1 MNKWG
6 CFALAALGCLGL
18 LLPAVLAA
26 ETRGTAT
33 AFSINDASIVEGGGS
48 LQFTVTATPPPSTLS
63 TVDFAA
69 SSGTLTFNVGV
80 ATRAVV
86 VNLVPDNTVETDE
99 GFNITLSN
107 PSAGATLTDALGI
120 GTIQNDDQTTV
131 SLPDSEVDEG
141 DSGTVPMNFAISLS
155 NPVQGVVNI
164 AFQSADGNAGNA
176 TLNAT
181 VADNDYAAASGSVS
195 FANLAIGPQPI
206 AIAVTGDTKVEPD
219 QSLRLSVSIGSLPVG
234 IDPADVMLPA
244 IAAIGQIIND
254 DGAVVGVGDIGVN
267 EGNAGTVTLGFPVM
281 LSNPSKTAITVD
293 YAASAGS
300 AGAADFTVVS
310 GTLTIPAYSTSAMIQ
325 VPVSPES
332 LVEPNETVLL
342 TLSGVTGGFIGDDVG
357 IGTIVN
363 DDSALVSIA
372 NTSLAEGNAGTAP
385 MTFTLSLSNPVQ
397 GTVDVAASSADGAD
411 TDPLRNATLGD
422 NDYQAVVATVS
433 FAAGAM
439 TRTMTVAIVGDLDV
453 EPDQFVRVVLSNLSV
468 PAGLPVSL
476 GASVANG
483 TILNDDATSVS
494 VGDTGVTEGTG
505 ATVNLVFPIA
515 LTAPSKVPVR
525 VDYSTVAQTATAG
538 SDFVAVS
545 GTLTIPPNTTGA
557 SITVVVVGDNVVEA
571 SETLRL
577 LLSNA
582 QGASIGDGD
591 ALGTI
596 IDNDDTRLRLADG
609 TATEQQG
616 GTLTLLATLSNRVQQ
631 AVTVQYVTIDGGA
644 LAGADYVAAN
654 GQIVFPP
661 LSTSVPVNVQLIND
675 AVSEQS
681 ESFRVT
687 LSNPVPGA
695 PQVIL
700 ERATATATIFDD
712 EPQHGIPTLSF
723 PGTLLLMLSMGLLG
737 AWMRP
742 REA

>member
-1 MNKWG
+1 MW
-6 CFALAALGCLGL
+6 
-18 LLPAVLAA
+18 
-26 ETRGTAT
+26 
-33 AFSINDASIVEGGGS
+33 
-48 LQFTVTATPPPSTLS
+48 
-63 TVDFAA
+63 
-69 SSGTLTFNVGV
+69 
-80 ATRAVV
+80 VV
-86 VNLVPDNTVETDE
+86 
-99 GFNITLSN
+99 
-107 PSAGATLTDALGI
+107 
-120 GTIQNDDQTTV
+120 
-131 SLPDSEVDEG
+131 
-141 DSGTVPMNFAISLS
+141 
-155 NPVQGVVNI
+155 
-164 AFQSADGNAGNA
+164 
-176 TLNAT
+176 
-181 VADNDYAAASGSVS
+181 
-195 FANLAIGPQPI
+195 
-206 AIAVTGDTKVEPD
+206 
-219 QSLRLSVSIGSLPVG
+219 
-234 IDPADVMLPA
+234 
-244 IAAIGQIIND
+244 
-254 DGAVVGVGDIGVN
+254 
-267 EGNAGTVTLGFPVM
+267 
-281 LSNPSKTAITVD
+281 
-293 YAASAGS
+293 
-300 AGAADFTVVS
+300 
-310 GTLTIPAYSTSAMIQ
+310 Q
-325 VPVSPES
+325 V
-332 LVEPNETVLL
+332 
-342 TLSGVTGGFIGDDVG
+342 IGDDVG

-439 TRTMTVAIVGDLDV
+439 TRTMSVAIVGDLDV

-616 GTLTLLATLSNRVQQ
+616 GTLTLLATLSNPVQQ

-737 AWMRP
+737 GWMRP